1 MYMSTK
7 TPSSKKPAKDMAKEK
22 QVKMPMPMRGQRTM
36 KNKTN
41 KKSK

>member
-7 TPSSKKPAKDMAKEK
+7 APTKKPAKDMAKEK

-36 KNKTN
+36 KNKATKKN
-41 KKSK
+41 K

>member
-7 TPSSKKPAKDMAKEK
+7 TPSNKKPAKDMAKPIKESK
-22 QVKMPMPMRGQRTM
+22 MPMRGQRTM